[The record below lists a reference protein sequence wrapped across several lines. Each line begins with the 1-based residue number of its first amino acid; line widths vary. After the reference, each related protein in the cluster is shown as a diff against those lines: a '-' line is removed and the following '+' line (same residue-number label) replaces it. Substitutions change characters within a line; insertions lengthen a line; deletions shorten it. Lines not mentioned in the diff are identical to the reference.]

1 MGNPSLPKETTKDG
15 NNNNNNNNNNNT
27 KDQDLSSSLKRR
39 ATVAFNPT
47 VALKEAI
54 AGAAAG
60 ALAKTAVAPIERV
73 KLLMQLGRE
82 LSSNSYANDNAW
94 QVARKVYNEQGMLA
108 FWRGNTPNVIRQ
120 AGTAS
125 INFML
130 MDWYKGAMTPMLRYT
145 TLQERAAAES
155 GRTLGQRKR
164 GRSLLSSFISGGLA
178 GGTTTTILYP
188 VEFMRT
194 RLAMDIGGP
203 RPETRLYPRGMR
215 DVFLQTYR
223 LDGIRGLYQGYGVAL
238 GGVVLY
244 RALHLG
250 GYDALKSE
258 VLRYKQD
265 SSDSYTTPNE
275 VIGQQREDP
284 PVVLSFGERFAAAQ
298 TVSIVAG
305 TMCYPIDSV
314 RRRLM
319 MQAGKSIDVKLYRN
333 SLDCFRIVWKT
344 EGMRGF
350 FLGIGPNIVRS
361 FGGAILLVAYDSFKD
376 MIP

>member
-1 MGNPSLPKETTKDG
+1 MFIWGWYHDYG
-15 NNNNNNNNNNNT
+15 
-27 KDQDLSSSLKRR
+27 
-39 ATVAFNPT
+39 
-47 VALKEAI
+47 I
-54 AGAAAG
+54 
-60 ALAKTAVAPIERV
+60 
-73 KLLMQLGRE
+73 
-82 LSSNSYANDNAW
+82 
-94 QVARKVYNEQGMLA
+94 
-108 FWRGNTPNVIRQ
+108 GNTPNVIRQ

-130 MDWYKGAMTPMLRYT
+130 MDWYKGAMTPLMRYT

-164 GRSLLSSFISGGLA
+164 GRSLLSSFLSGGLA

-194 RLAMDIGGP
+194 RLAMDMGGP

-258 VLRYKQD
+258 VLRYKHD
-265 SSDSYTTPNE
+265 SSHSYMTHPNE
-275 VIGQQREDP
+275 VGPQEQEDL
-284 PVVLSFGERFAAAQ
+284 PVLTFGERFAAAQ

-361 FGGAILLVAYDSFKD
+361 FGGAILLVAYDVFKD

>member
-1 MGNPSLPKETTKDG
+1 VQLHLHFLMI
-15 NNNNNNNNNNNT
+15 
-27 KDQDLSSSLKRR
+27 R
-39 ATVAFNPT
+39 FN
-47 VALKEAI
+47 VCSY
-54 AGAAAG
+54 
-60 ALAKTAVAPIERV
+60 VWHCFCVVSCRV
-73 KLLMQLGRE
+73 TLFGLGW
-82 LSSNSYANDNAW
+82 YHDCC
-94 QVARKVYNEQGMLA
+94 GT
-108 FWRGNTPNVIRQ
+108 GNTPNVIRQ

-164 GRSLLSSFISGGLA
+164 GRSLLSSFLSGGLA

-258 VLRYKQD
+258 VLRYKHD
-265 SSDSYTTPNE
+265 SSQSYTTPNE
-275 VIGQQREDP
+275 VGQPDDP